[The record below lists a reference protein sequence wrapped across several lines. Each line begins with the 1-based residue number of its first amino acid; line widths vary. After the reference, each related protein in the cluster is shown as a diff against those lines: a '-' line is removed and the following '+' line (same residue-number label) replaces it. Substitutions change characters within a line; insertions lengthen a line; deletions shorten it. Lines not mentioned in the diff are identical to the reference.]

1 MFLNG
6 NIAASVLPSCS
17 SEAAPERLQFI
28 TKFYLTLFCFKTHLK
43 SNTKQHFLHIH
54 TKLLVNKRRIS

>member
-28 TKFYLTLFCFKTHLK
+28 TKIYLTFYFSNHLK
-43 SNTKQHFLHIH
+43 SNTKQHLLHIH
-54 TKLLVNKRRIS
+54 KKISS